1 MSRINKVR
9 IMKLRQSVGNFL
21 ARFSRADDGLSAVE
35 FALLLPVMLIFY
47 LGGVQVSM
55 AVSTYRLV
63 DLTANTVTNLIAQY
77 TTISASA
84 QMPDILAAAAQVM
97 YPAQANDSNVAK
109 NIKVVVSL
117 IAIDKNGKATVT
129 WSQTLNG
136 TARSVGSVVTVPT
149 SMDIANTNVL
159 LGETS
164 YNFTA
169 PIDFLNLG
177 TLNLSSSLYMVPRAS
192 TTINLTS

>member
-1 MSRINKVR
+1 
-9 IMKLRQSVGNFL
+9 MKLRHSIENFI
-21 ARFSRADDGLSAVE
+21 ARLLCADHGLSAVE

-47 LGGVQVSM
+47 LGGTQISM

-63 DLTANTVTNLIAQY
+63 DLTANTVTNLISQY
-77 TTISASA
+77 TTISRSS
-84 QMPDILAAAAQVM
+84 QMPDILSAAAQVM
-97 YPAQANDSNVAK
+97 YPVQASDPAVAT

-117 IAIDKNGKATVT
+117 VAIDKNGNATVT

-136 TARSVGSVVTVPT
+136 TARTTGSSVTVPS
-149 SMDIANTNVL
+149 SMDVANTNVL

-164 YNFTA
+164 YAFNP

-177 TLNLSSSLYMVPRAS
+177 TINLSSSLFMIPRAS

>member
-1 MSRINKVR
+1 M
-9 IMKLRQSVGNFL
+9 
-21 ARFSRADDGLSAVE
+21 
-35 FALLLPVMLIFY
+35 FY
-47 LGGVQVSM
+47 LGGVQIAM

-77 TTISASA
+77 TTISQTA
-84 QMPDILAAAAQVM
+84 QMPDILAAATQVM
-97 YPAQANDSNVAK
+97 SPVKSNDSAYAK

-117 IAIDKNGKATVT
+117 ISIDKNGNATVA

-136 TARSVGSVVTVPT
+136 TARVVGSKVTVPP
-149 SMDIANTNVL
+149 SMITAGTATNIV
-159 LGETS
+159 LGETK
-164 YNFTA
+164 YAFNA
-169 PIDFLNLG
+169 PVDFLKLG

>member
-1 MSRINKVR
+1 
-9 IMKLRQSVGNFL
+9 MKLRQSIG
-21 ARFSRADDGLSAVE
+21 RFIVRFRRAEDGLSAVE
-35 FALLLPVMLIFY
+35 FALLLPVMAMFY
-47 LGGVQVSM
+47 LGGVQIAM

-77 TTISASA
+77 TTISQTA
-84 QMPDILAAAAQVM
+84 QMPDILAAATQVM
-97 YPAQANDSNVAK
+97 SPVKSNDSAYAK

-117 IAIDKNGKATVT
+117 ISIDKNGNATVA

-136 TARSVGSVVTVPT
+136 TARVVGSKVTVPS
-149 SMDIANTNVL
+149 SMNNPNTNIV
-159 LGETS
+159 LGETK
-164 YNFTA
+164 YAFNA
-169 PIDFLNLG
+169 PVDFLKLG

>member
-1 MSRINKVR
+1 
-9 IMKLRQSVGNFL
+9 MKLRQSIGNFFG
-21 ARFSRADDGLSAVE
+21 RFSRADEGLSAVE
-35 FALLLPVMLIFY
+35 FALLLPVMLVFY

-63 DLTANTVTNLIAQY
+63 DLTANTVTNLVAQY

-84 QMPDILAAAAQVM
+84 QMPDILAAATQVM
-97 YPAQANDSNVAK
+97 YPAQANDANVAK

-136 TARSVGSVVTVPT
+136 TARTVGSVVTVPT
-149 SMDIANTNVL
+149 SMNIANTNVL

-169 PIDFLNLG
+169 PVDFLSLG
-177 TLNLSSSLYMVPRAS
+177 TLNLSSQLYMVPRAS

>member
-1 MSRINKVR
+1 
-9 IMKLRQSVGNFL
+9 MKLWQSVGRFV
-21 ARFSRADDGLSAVE
+21 ARFGRAEEGLSAVE
-35 FALLLPVMLIFY
+35 FALLFPVMAMFY
-47 LGGVQVSM
+47 LGGVQIAM

-77 TTISASA
+77 TTISQSA
-84 QMPDILAAAAQVM
+84 QMPDILSAATQVM
-97 YPAQANDSNVAK
+97 YPVKPNDPSYAK

-117 IAIDKNGKATVT
+117 IAIDTKGNATVA

-136 TARSVGSVVTVPT
+136 TARVVGSKVTVPS
-149 SMDIANTNVL
+149 SMITAGTATNIV

-164 YNFTA
+164 YNFTS
-169 PIDFLNLG
+169 PVDFLNLG
-177 TLNLSSSLYMVPRAS
+177 IINLTSSLYMVPRAS

>member
-1 MSRINKVR
+1 
-9 IMKLRQSVGNFL
+9 MKLLQSIGPFI
-21 ARFSRADDGLSAVE
+21 ARFRRAEAGLSAVE
-35 FALLLPVMLIFY
+35 FALLMPVMAMFY
-47 LGGVQVSM
+47 LGGVQIAM

-77 TTISASA
+77 TTISQSA
-84 QMPDILAAAAQVM
+84 QMPDILAAATQVM
-97 YPAQANDSNVAK
+97 YPASLNDPNVAN

-117 IAIDKNGKATVT
+117 VAIDTKGNATVA

-136 TARSVGSVVTVPT
+136 TARTVGAKVTVPP
-149 SMDIANTNVL
+149 SMITAGTATNIV

-164 YNFTA
+164 YTFTA
-169 PIDFLNLG
+169 PIDFLKLG
-177 TLNLSSSLYMVPRAS
+177 TIPLASSLFMVPRAS

>member
-1 MSRINKVR
+1 
-9 IMKLRQSVGNFL
+9 MKLRQSIGHFI
-21 ARFSRADDGLSAVE
+21 ARFRRAEDGLSAVE
-35 FALLLPVMLIFY
+35 FALLLPVMAMFY
-47 LGGVQVSM
+47 LGGVQISM

-77 TTISASA
+77 TTISKSA
-84 QMPDILAAAAQVM
+84 QMPDILSAATQVM
-97 YPAQANDSNVAK
+97 YPASLNDPNVAK

-117 IAIDKNGKATVT
+117 ISIDKNGNATIA

-136 TARSVGSVVTVPT
+136 TARSVGSSVTVPP
-149 SMDIANTNVL
+149 SMITAGTATNIL
-159 LGETS
+159 LGETT
-164 YNFTA
+164 YAFNA
-169 PIDFLNLG
+169 PVDFLKLG

>member
-1 MSRINKVR
+1 
-9 IMKLRQSVGNFL
+9 MKLRQLVGKFLGRL
-21 ARFSRADDGLSAVE
+21 ARAESGLSAVE
-35 FALLLPVMLIFY
+35 FALLLPVMLVFY
-47 LGGVQVSM
+47 LGGVQISM

-63 DLTANTVTNLIAQY
+63 DLTANTVTNLVTQY
-77 TTISASA
+77 TTISQSTE
-84 QMPDILAAAAQVM
+84 MPDILSAATQVM
-97 YPAQANDSNVAK
+97 YPAQANDPNVAK

-117 IAIDKNGKATVT
+117 ISIDKNGNATVA

-136 TARSVGSVVTVPT
+136 TARTVGSAVTVPA
-149 SMDIANTNVL
+149 SLDIANTNIV

-164 YNFTA
+164 YSFDP

>member
-1 MSRINKVR
+1 
-9 IMKLRQSVGNFL
+9 MKLRQSIGHFI
-21 ARFSRADDGLSAVE
+21 ARFRRAEDGLSAVE
-35 FALLLPVMLIFY
+35 FALLLPVMAMFY
-47 LGGVQVSM
+47 LGGVQIAM

-77 TTISASA
+77 TTISQTA
-84 QMPDILAAAAQVM
+84 QMPDILAAATQVM
-97 YPAQANDSNVAK
+97 SPVKSNDSAYAK

-117 IAIDKNGKATVT
+117 ISIDKNGNATVA

-136 TARSVGSVVTVPT
+136 TARVVGSKVTVPP
-149 SMDIANTNVL
+149 SMITAGTATNIV
-159 LGETS
+159 LGETK
-164 YNFTA
+164 YAFNA
-169 PIDFLNLG
+169 PVDFLKLG

>member
-1 MSRINKVR
+1 
-9 IMKLRQSVGNFL
+9 MKLRQSAGKFL
-21 ARFSRADDGLSAVE
+21 ARFLRADEGLSAVE

-63 DLTANTVTNLIAQY
+63 NLTANTATNLVAQY
-77 TTISASA
+77 TTISKTA
-84 QMPDILAAAAQVM
+84 QTPDILSAATQVM
-97 YPAQANDSNVAK
+97 YPVQANDPNVGK
-109 NIKVVVSL
+109 NVQVVISL
-117 IAIDKNGKATVT
+117 ISIDNSGKATVA

-136 TARSVGSVVTVPT
+136 TARATGSSVTVPS
-149 SMDIANTNVL
+149 SMDIANTNIL

-164 YNFTA
+164 YAFTA
-169 PIDFLNLG
+169 PVDFLKLG
-177 TLNLSSSLYMVPRAS
+177 TINLSSSLFMVPRAS